1 VNRRTRLFWSALLAV
16 ACTKADPNNFP
27 TPMAGEDGG
36 PPNRAVVDA
45 ALIGDAPSD
54 GLTDGLPDGAKADA
68 SPLKVTVQILSPGK
82 DVPVVASSRFTP
94 SVDITIDSSEAMA
107 SDTVAEVLATVTKM
121 GSKMAGASA
130 KLNETKLDQVPE
142 TSIAVHR
149 FTDTPVDISMLESG
163 TYELKVAVKTVGGI
177 TAEGTVSFVIDAGP
191 VIRIDSPGENKYYR
205 NSVTVDITITDPLFG
220 PIDKVAM
227 FIGQSAL
234 TFIGPSGPS
243 NSQYTAT
250 IDFNSYDPPLVGDQ
264 LLTVHATNKQ
274 GTETVVRRKFVS
286 DNKGPDIT
294 STIPIVGGLI
304 GRVITISAVV
314 TDPAGVLDS
323 SVVAVVAHGDTM
335 FEVKLQPAPA
345 GSMAPAGTYQALF
358 DTTRLPVN
366 AIFPTISF
374 RASDI
379 PGNQSSFG
387 YPVSLDNTP
396 PLAELDPPIGFH
408 MVKKDSDV
416 YRCSW
421 PFDPLGDDAVNDGT
435 TTAQLFDVRA
445 RIEDQGNSPLSG
457 HSDVIPISGI
467 DDTQVHLLVLD
478 DTANALVVD
487 TNGDGICDAINPLL
501 TPTTMP
507 MSDKDALLVNMV
519 PIPAAGT
526 ANYLPLVP
534 PPGAPCITGIDTKA
548 PDSLCLSTDLTQVI
562 TYANNLNAIY
572 TIPPVVTGLQCVG
585 RQFDGLANHVS
596 DGWVCMA
603 VAVSD
608 KLGNTQV
615 SRPIRV
621 CLDKDSNG
629 AECGASRA
637 PMPDCTGTQTS
648 AKPNV
653 TVDATKPCKPWRL
666 FPDTEFRLVGSG
678 G

>member
-1 VNRRTRLFWSALLAV
+1 VNRRTRLFWTALLAV

-27 TPMAGEDGG
+27 TPMPGEDGG
-36 PPNRAVVDA
+36 LPTRMVVDA
-45 ALIGDAPSD
+45 AVIPDAAP
-54 GLTDGLPDGAKADA
+54 DGLPDGASADA
-68 SPLKVTVQILSPGK
+68 SLLKVTVQILSPVK
-82 DVPVVASSRFTP
+82 DMPVVASSRFTP
-94 SVDITIDSSEAMA
+94 AVDVTLDSSAAMTP
-107 SDTVAEVLATVTKM
+107 DTIAEVLATVTKM
-121 GSKMAGASA
+121 GAKMAGASA
-130 KLNETKLDQVPE
+130 KLNETRLDQVPE
-142 TSIAVHR
+142 TGVAVHR
-149 FTDTPVDISMLESG
+149 FTDTPVDVSMLDSG
-163 TYELKVAVKTVGGI
+163 TYELKIAVKTVGGI
-177 TAEGTVSFVIDAGP
+177 GAEGTVSFVIDAGP

-205 NSVTVDITITDPLFG
+205 SSVTVDVTITDPLFG

-227 FIGQSAL
+227 FIGQSQL
-234 TFIGPSGPS
+234 MFSGPSGPS
-243 NSQYTAT
+243 NSQYTTT
-250 IDFNSYDPPLVGDQ
+250 IDFNSYHPALVGDQ
-264 LLTVHATNKQ
+264 LLTVRASNKQ
-274 GTETVVRRKFVS
+274 GTETVLRRKFVS

-294 STIPIVGGLI
+294 STIPMVGGLI

-323 SVVAVVAHGDTM
+323 SVVAVIAHGDIM

-396 PLAELDPPIGFH
+396 PLADLDPPVGFH
-408 MVKKDSDV
+408 MVKKDGDF

-421 PFDPLGDDAVNDGT
+421 PFDPLGDDAVDDGA

-478 DTANALVVD
+478 DTSNALVVD
-487 TNGDGICDAINPLL
+487 TDGDGVCDAVNPLL

-519 PIPAAGT
+519 PVLPAGA
-526 ANYLPLVP
+526 ANYTPRVP
-534 PPGAPCITGIDTKA
+534 DSDAPCITGIDTKG
-548 PDSLCLSTDLTQVI
+548 PDSLCLTTNLTQTI
-562 TYANNLNAIY
+562 SYANNLNSIY
-572 TIPPVVTGLQCVG
+572 TLPPVLTGLQCVG
-585 RQFDGLANHVS
+585 RQFDSLANHVS

-621 CLDKDSNG
+621 CVDKDG
-629 AECGASRA
+629 VGGECGAGRPA
-637 PMPDCTGTQTS
+637 MPDCTGTQTS
-648 AKPNV
+648 SKPNV
-653 TVDATKPCKPWRL
+653 VVDAAKPCKPWRAYL
-666 FPDTEFRLVGSG
+666 PSEYRLVGSG